1 MTTNKTIGLFLL
13 ATTFLS
19 SPAGAAALTPT
30 LDTIKS
36 EAADLSG
43 NFALSELTGDL
54 PEGAVK
60 VAIAGKD
67 YYFTPSGDD
76 AALLATLAGTSAGS
90 LVESPNGIFELNGQK
105 YGFDVASIPDS
116 VFEYT
121 AGTKDDYNFTV
132 QEADAEGNLT
142 DKYYKINLKPE
153 YFSTSKSI
161 SWTEVGEDKKDETGV
176 VAVNLPNNQTKYFQY
191 TYTKPDGY
199 ETITKPELV
208 LPTITDPR
216 LYVTYQTGGA
226 AVNNPSGKDYGDIES
241 KVFKDNKVSGKF
253 VVTGDNTKILYIQ
266 GGAIYNGGKM
276 GNIRA
281 DFINNAVTGTAEG
294 EHASIEAAG
303 GAIFNAKNAVI
314 GDITGDFI
322 GNYATASGSA
332 FGGAISNGGEYN
344 SLATIGDITG
354 DFIGNYAHGSGT
366 VARATGG
373 AIDNDGTIGNITGD
387 FIGNYASSD
396 ANYAGGGAIHNETNA
411 TIGNIIG
418 NFIGNY
424 DTSRGSAYG
433 GAIYNENAT
442 IGNITGDF
450 IGNYAFDRASG
461 NSFLASTASGAIDN
475 YAGTIGNISGN
486 FIGNYVSSEKRSVAG
501 GAITN
506 RWNGTIG
513 DITGDFI
520 GNSARP
526 LSLTDKA
533 SVGGAIHNDYSSTIG
548 NISGDFIGNYATQYG
563 GAIYNG
569 YGSVIGDI
577 SGDFIGNTLSD
588 KTIGAVGGA
597 IANNGTIGHV
607 TGNFISNSIVTT
619 GNQAQGGALASAGD
633 IKSITGNFIDNHIS
647 ANLLAAGGALYG
659 IFTNSDINGNFVN
672 NSASASSA
680 DGYAIGGGIFS
691 AGFNTIHGSFLN
703 NSAVNTNGSAFGGGF
718 ITIGSY
724 LSVVNNQDNPYKFSG
739 SVQSRGKDI
748 FLSGN
753 YTHDKDGKFYNAVS
767 IVDQVLSDEEWKEI
781 AGMGYDR
788 NKMGILNFDTSGG
801 GRIIINDNINSF
813 GLDQNTGTYVKGN
826 VKYNLSFTGDG
837 VLNEDG
843 LTDQYVAINN
853 DVINAGAVTVEGT
866 TLRFGAYQH
875 EDKTANNW
883 DGKGG
888 FWATLNPDGTVNK
901 DAAAVTTLSLNN
913 AAFDIANTYMDTV
926 NLKGWKASG
935 DSYLHI
941 DVDPDKMS
949 ADMLNI
955 NGNVEGQTKV
965 VVYASSATDI
975 RGKGSIAFAQSENDT
990 TGNQD
995 SFSIFR
1001 VYGSPYMYEV
1011 DYAQTE
1017 ANKKQWGLTMGD
1029 AVNPDKDVKPN
1040 KPGLPDVPDIDIPD
1054 INIPDF
1060 KPMPNGKRKVA
1071 PEVVAMGALPAAAI
1085 EQSRNMVDNVASQLT
1100 NNRFYTAS
1108 CSFVDAN
1115 WNGDPYKQLWINPTY
1130 YTSNYDAPFDID
1142 ADVWGIEAGGDLQH
1156 DLNNKLGLFVS
1167 YRKGSYDMN
1176 GRGKHY
1182 YSTIG
1187 SEIDIDSYLA
1197 GLYYRYDRNNWYA
1210 FATLYGGIQQ
1220 ADIKTDDGVKSDTDG
1235 VEFGASL
1242 EAGYDYA
1249 LTDTV
1254 YLTPSLGVFYTQ
1266 VNYDDATDSVGKKAK
1281 YNDLRQVEL
1290 EAGVKLTKAFR
1301 LDEGYAN
1308 AYVKP
1313 SVVQTLV
1320 DGDEVN
1326 ITGLGKVNTLDDETL
1341 GRIELGGRYGFTDQ
1355 LSAYGWA
1362 NYTFGSDYDA
1372 TTVGLGLNY
1381 AF

>member
-1 MTTNKTIGLFLL
+1 MKSKTTIGLFLL

-19 SPAGAAALTPT
+19 SPAVAATLTPT

-54 PEGAVK
+54 PTGAVEVK
-60 VAIAGKD
+60 IGDKS

-153 YFSTSKSI
+153 YFSTSKSTK
-161 SWTEVGEDKKDETGV
+161 WAEVGEDKKDDKDDDLSDGKISAII
-176 VAVNLPNNQTKYFQY
+176 AVRLPNDQTKYFQY

-208 LPTITDPR
+208 LPTITDPSVSPDHG
-216 LYVTYQTGGA
+216 LMFYYHTYQAGGVA
-226 AVNNPSGKDYGDIES
+226 INNPSGKDYGDIES
-241 KVFKDNKVSGKF
+241 KVFKDNKVNGKL
-253 VVTGDNTKILYIQ
+253 VVTNKSLRFLMIQ
-266 GGAIYNGGKM
+266 GGAVYNGGVM
-276 GNIRA
+276 GNVLA
-281 DFINNAVTGTAEG
+281 DFINNTVTGTAEG
-294 EHASIEAAG
+294 KHAFIKATG
-303 GAIFNAKNAVI
+303 GAIFNDN
-314 GDITGDFI
+314 
-322 GNYATASGSA
+322 N
-332 FGGAISNGGEYN
+332 
-344 SLATIGDITG
+344 ATIGDITG
-354 DFIGNYAHGSGT
+354 DFIGNYASVSETDSAH
-366 VARATGG
+366 GG
-373 AIDNDGTIGNITGD
+373 AIFNYGTIGNITGDFIGNYVSGGYIYGGAICNKYAGTIGDISGDFIGNYSTGNYASGGAIFNADYATIGDITGDFIGNYASTSETSGSAYGGAIYNGDSMESVMIGETEEDYAFSVTSRTYDEVIDNSDTELLTTIGNITGD

-396 ANYAGGGAIHNETNA
+396 
-411 TIGNIIG
+411 
-418 NFIGNY
+418 Y
-424 DTSRGSAYG
+424 DAYG
-433 GAIYNENAT
+433 GAIFNYNYDG
-442 IGNITGDF
+442 IM
-450 IGNYAFDRASG
+450 
-461 NSFLASTASGAIDN
+461 
-475 YAGTIGNISGN
+475 
-486 FIGNYVSSEKRSVAG
+486 
-501 GAITN
+501 
-506 RWNGTIG
+506 G

-520 GNSARP
+520 GNH
-526 LSLTDKA
+526 A
-533 SVGGAIHNDYSSTIG
+533 SGSS
-548 NISGDFIGNYATQYG
+548 
-563 GAIYNG
+563 
-569 YGSVIGDI
+569 
-577 SGDFIGNTLSD
+577 
-588 KTIGAVGGA
+588 
-597 IANNGTIGHV
+597 GT
-607 TGNFISNSIVTT
+607 
-619 GNQAQGGALASAGD
+619 AQGGAVYNYAG
-633 IKSITGNFIDNHIS
+633 IIGNIT
-647 ANLLAAGGALYG
+647 
-659 IFTNSDINGNFVN
+659 
-672 NSASASSA
+672 
-680 DGYAIGGGIFS
+680 
-691 AGFNTIHGSFLN
+691 GSFLN
-703 NSAVNTNGSAFGGGF
+703 NHAESANGKAYGGAIVTTVGIDRQTMKILPF
-718 ITIGSY
+718 TIS
-724 LSVVNNQDNPYKFSG
+724 S
-739 SVQSRGKDI
+739 KDKEI

-753 YTHDKDGKFYNAVS
+753 YVKSGAVKNYNAIHVML
-767 IVDQVLSDEEWKEI
+767 IPDEFASQEGFGDYI
-781 AGMGYDR
+781 D
-788 NKMGILNFDTSGG
+788 LVFDTTGG
-801 GRIIINDNINSF
+801 GKIIINDSIEGALSSYL
-813 GLDQNTGTYVKGN
+813 GSAEID
-826 VKYNLSFTGDG
+826 YNNQYKLAFKGDG

-843 LTDQYVAINN
+843 LTDQYVSINN

-875 EDKTANNW
+875 EDKTALNW

-913 AAFDIANTYMDTV
+913 AAFDLYNKYQDMV
-926 NLKGWKASG
+926 NLKGWKAAG
-935 DSYLHI
+935 DSFLHV
-941 DVDPDKMS
+941 DVDVENLT
-949 ADMLNI
+949 ADVLNV
-955 NGNVEGQTKV
+955 NGNVEGTTKLV
-965 VVYASSATDI
+965 LYPTSNKDI
-975 RGKGSIAFAQSENDT
+975 RGESILFAQSTNDT
-990 TGNQD
+990 TGNAD
-995 SFSIFR
+995 SFKVWR
-1001 VYGSPYMYEV
+1001 VYRSPYMFETKYTKTGENANKWELEMNDTAN
-1011 DYAQTE
+1011 DYAGVE
-1017 ANKKQWGLTMGD
+1017 PGER
-1029 AVNPDKDVKPN
+1029 PDPE
-1040 KPGLPDVPDIDIPD
+1040 VPDLPDIPD
-1054 INIPDF
+1054 LRPH
-1060 KPMPNGKRKVA
+1060 PMPNGKRKVA

-1115 WNGDPYKQLWINPTY
+1115 WNGAPYKQLWVNPTY

-1176 GRGKHY
+1176 GDGKHY
-1182 YSTIG
+1182 YSTVG

-1242 EAGYDYA
+1242 EAGYDYN
-1249 LTDTV
+1249 LMDTV

-1266 VNYDDATDSVGKKAK
+1266 VNYDDATDSVGKSAS
-1281 YNDLRQVEL
+1281 YDDLRQIEL

-1341 GRIELGGRYGFTDQ
+1341 GRIEFGGRYGFTDQ